1 MSRSGLKEAQAV
13 DAGNDGAREGVAY
26 QKLAQTLREAISRG
40 DFADGKRLPTE
51 IELSTAHALSRQTVR
66 RALQELVSEGLVYR
80 VRGRGTFATG
90 VSPGNRYLRSFGS
103 VEDLLAY
110 SLDTTME
117 TVEPLT
123 RRAEVDTASRLRL
136 DSDDVMVALARRAHS
151 EVPFCVTRLA
161 FSVETGTKLREEGVL
176 DRAGQVSSL
185 TAISVVDR
193 VASAIAG
200 AHQSV
205 TVVALPPELATLV
218 EVEPGSS
225 VLRIDRLYYDTR
237 SQPIEL
243 AVSYFNP
250 GRYTYRVELS
260 RGPRPH

>member
-1 MSRSGLKEAQAV
+1 MSVASRSEGTGGVQV
-13 DAGNDGAREGVAY
+13 DGVAY
-26 QKLAQTLREAISRG
+26 QELAASLREAISRG

-51 IELSTAHALSRQTVR
+51 IELSTVNSLSRQTVR

-110 SLDTTME
+110 SFDTTME
-117 TVEPLT
+117 TVEPLA
-123 RRAEVDTASRLRL
+123 RRADIELASRLRL
-136 DSDDVMVALARRAHS
+136 DSDDVMVALCRRS
-151 EVPFCVTRLA
+151 DSGVPFCVTRLA
-161 FSVETGTKLREEGVL
+161 FSVEVGLKLEADGVL
-176 DRAGQVSSL
+176 DEAGQVSSL
-185 TAISVVDR
+185 TAISAVDR

-200 AHQSV
+200 AHQSI
-205 TVVALPPELATLV
+205 TVVGLDDHLAAQI
-218 EVEPGSS
+218 EVEPGSH

-237 SQPIEL
+237 SRPVEL

-250 GRYTYRVELS
+250 ARYTYRVELS
-260 RGPRPH
+260 RGPRSH